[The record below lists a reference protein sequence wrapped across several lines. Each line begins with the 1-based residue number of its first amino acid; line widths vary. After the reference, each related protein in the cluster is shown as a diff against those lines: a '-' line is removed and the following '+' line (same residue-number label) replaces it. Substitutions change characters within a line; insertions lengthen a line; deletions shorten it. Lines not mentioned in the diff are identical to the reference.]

1 MLRPAIEHLVKNI
14 IDVAILYDLTF
25 EGQSVAALAA
35 PGYAVKVTFDDG
47 VTQDRQTNLNEG
59 VMLVGAG
66 LLSKFTFLT
75 DRKYGQ
81 GLTEAEAV
89 QELERIRQESAPAIT
104 GETLL
109 FQPEG

>member
-1 MLRPAIEHLVKNI
+1 VQQLV
-14 IDVAILYDLTF
+14 AR
-25 EGQSVAALAA
+25 
-35 PGYAVKVTFDDG
+35 GYEVKVTFDDG

-81 GLTEAEAV
+81 GLTEKEAQAELDRIK
-89 QELERIRQESAPAIT
+89 QENQSTIDVNQLRLFGGV
-104 GETLL
+104 GE
-109 FQPEG
+109 